1 MPDPPKRTRLPSR
14 PELTGI
20 LTPDQ
25 PERGTVKHSAVDG
38 APQELPPHRK
48 ATLHGLGAGRLP
60 GPPPLPLEQART
72 VPAAAHAAP
81 TQRIASPINVQ
92 AVRIENAPEPV
103 LAPSLPPPSQDPRDA
118 QIAALRARAEAAEAK
133 AKHSAPPD
141 RGAWAKLGY
150 RIAAAAAGAAVL
162 VIAALGARAV
172 SMVESKADAAKAAQ
186 RKTSQDVD
194 ARDVEWQT
202 WARRVVAVE
211 ECRQEQQG
219 SVLERL
225 LPPKGKLVSSTP
237 LSPWTDECPALPK
250 PP

>member
-1 MPDPPKRTRLPSR
+1 MSPPDLPKRPLPR
-14 PELTGI
+14 PDALPRISPGG
-20 LTPDQ
+20 DQ
-25 PERGTVKHSAVDG
+25 PDREAVRHAGVDE
-38 APQELPPHRK
+38 APQAPPRK
-48 ATLHGLGAGRLP
+48 GTLLGLGAARLP
-60 GPPPLPLEQART
+60 GPPPLPLEAART
-72 VPAAAHAAP
+72 VPAAAHTAP
-81 TQRIASPINVQ
+81 TRRIPSPVNVQ
-92 AVRIENAPEPV
+92 AVRIED
-103 LAPSLPPPSQDPRDA
+103 APSLPPPSQDPRDA

-133 AKHSAPPD
+133 GRESAPPD

-186 RKTSQDVD
+186 RKTTQDVD

-219 SVLERL
+219 RVLERL
-225 LPPKGKLVSSTP
+225 LPPKDKLVSTRA
-237 LSPWTDECPALPK
+237 LSPWVDECPNLPK
-250 PP
+250 PPP

>member
-1 MPDPPKRTRLPSR
+1 MSPPDKRPRPLPGK
-14 PELTGI
+14 PI
-20 LTPDQ
+20 LDQQ
-25 PERGTVKHSAVDG
+25 PERSMVRHDGVDG
-38 APQELPPHRK
+38 APQPAPARK
-48 ATLHGLGAGRLP
+48 STLLGLGAARLP
-60 GPPPLPLEQART
+60 GPPPLPLEGAPT

-81 TQRIASPINVQ
+81 TQRIPSPVHVQ
-92 AVRIENAPEPV
+92 AVRIEDAPQP
-103 LAPSLPPPSQDPRDA
+103 AQRASLPPPSLDPRDA

-133 AKHSAPPD
+133 GRESAPPD

-186 RKTSQDVD
+186 RKTTQDVD

-219 SVLERL
+219 RVLERL
-225 LPPKGKLVSSTP
+225 LPPKGKLVSSAP
-237 LSPWTDECPALPK
+237 LSPWVDECPNLPK
-250 PP
+250 PPP